1 MRMFVMTMTMTL
13 TLFVLPSLALAG
25 PKEECLDAHG
35 RGQDFRERGQLKSAK
50 KSFLACAQS
59 QCPNIV
65 QSDCAKL
72 GEEIDRMLP
81 TASFGARD
89 GQGGDLPITTVFVDG
104 AQIATRLDDGK
115 TFELDPGSHAIR
127 FVHDGREVTQTVVMT
142 QGEKGRFIAA
152 TFKDDRAPIVLAST
166 AANPTKEES
175 GRSVFP
181 LFVAGAGAAALA
193 VGGVLVGVGLESIP
207 SQCAYATRDCA
218 APPGDSAFSKAQ
230 SGVNLAN
237 AGIATAIGGAVVL
250 AGGIVWYLLQPKS
263 ASAQKVGI
271 AITF

>member
-1 MRMFVMTMTMTL
+1 MRTSI
-13 TLFVLPSLALAG
+13 LFVFVFLPSLAFAG

-72 GEEIDRMLP
+72 GEEVDRMLP

-89 GQGGDLPITTVFVDG
+89 GQGGDLPVTTVFVDG
-104 AQIATRLDDGK
+104 TQIAMRLDDGK

-127 FVHDGREVTQTVVMT
+127 FVHDGREITQTIVMT

-152 TFKDDRAPIVLAST
+152 TFKDDRVPIVLTNAPS
-166 AANPTKEES
+166 PTKEES

-181 LFVAGAGAAALA
+181 LFIAGAGAAALA
-193 VGGVLVGVGLESIP
+193 VGGILVGVGLESIP

-218 APPGDSAFSKAQ
+218 VPSGDPSIAKAQ

-237 AGIATAIGGAVVL
+237 AGIAMGIGGAVVL

-263 ASAQKVGI
+263 APQKVGI